1 MPQRYR
7 SGVPRWVAALVCGL
21 GAALIIAGHLTWR
34 AGRATRSY
42 TRTRGRV
49 VRAEVEESRRT
60 SEEGGA
66 RFRPI
71 VRYAFEV
78 RGHAYES
85 ERISIGAGTGV
96 ESSDAQD
103 ARRVVERYPSG
114 ADVDVWFDPRDPARS
129 VLVVGVPTA
138 EIIAAV
144 AIGIALVGIG
154 MFILAR

>member
-1 MPQRYR
+1 MPK
-7 SGVPRWVAALVCGL
+7 WVAALVCGL
-21 GAALIIAGHLTWR
+21 GAALIVAGHCTWR

-66 RFRPI
+66 RFKPV

-78 RGHAYES
+78 RGRTYES
-85 ERISIGAGTGV
+85 ERISAGAGTGV
-96 ESSDAQD
+96 DSADPQD
-103 ARRVVERYPSG
+103 ARRVVGRYPSG
-114 ADVDVWFDPRDPARS
+114 AEVDVWFDPLDPRRS
-129 VLVVGVPTA
+129 VLVVGVPTT
-138 EIIAAV
+138 EIAVAV